1 MQAMDIDN
9 QVQLKDALAKQQ
21 FEWQIRA
28 NRGLV
33 CGVSPWEH
41 HPVFYVKI
49 DEELKKNGVTW
60 FFAIYG
66 NVNVVGGDDDW
77 HWDLTVEV
85 MKNPYGKDHRT
96 WEFDLKSWS
105 DIKQQLLFW
114 PGTKAHFSQL
124 TTLLFTD
131 VMNQLA
137 EKELTLDHEPVR
149 AKIAQM
155 YAQGFARIR

>member
-1 MQAMDIDN
+1 MATMSTDN
-9 QVQLKDALAKQQ
+9 QTQLKNALGAQQ

-33 CGVSPWEH
+33 CGTGPWTH
-41 HPVFYVKI
+41 NPVFYVKI
-49 DEELKKNGVTW
+49 DEELKKDGMTW

-77 HWDLTVEV
+77 HWDLTVEI
-85 MKNPYGKDHRT
+85 MKNPYGKDHKT

-114 PGTKAHFSQL
+114 PGAKAHFSQL

-131 VMNQLA
+131 VLNQLA
-137 EKELTLDHEPVR
+137 EKELALDSELVR

>member
-1 MQAMDIDN
+1 MQAMDTDN
-9 QVQLKDALAKQQ
+9 QIQLKIALAKKQ

-33 CGVSPWEH
+33 CGTGPWTH
-41 HPVFYVKI
+41 NSVFYVKI
-49 DEELKKNGVTW
+49 DEELKKDGMTW

-77 HWDLTVEV
+77 SWDLTVEI
-85 MKNPYGKDHRT
+85 MKNPYGKNHKT
-96 WEFDLKSWS
+96 WEFNLASWS

-114 PGTKAHFSQL
+114 PGAKAHFSQL

-131 VMNQLA
+131 VLNQLA
-137 EKELTLDHEPVR
+137 EKELSSDAEIVR

-155 YAQGFARIR
+155 YAQNFARIR

>member
-1 MQAMDIDN
+1 MAIMDTDN
-9 QVQLKDALAKQQ
+9 QTQLKNALDAQQ

-33 CGVSPWEH
+33 CGIDPWTH
-41 HPVFYVKI
+41 NSVFYVKI
-49 DEELKKNGVTW
+49 DEELKKYGMTW

-66 NVNVVGGDDDW
+66 DVNVVGGDDDW
-77 HWDLTVEV
+77 SWDLTVEI
-85 MKNPYGKDHRT
+85 MKNPYGKDHKT
-96 WEFDLKSWS
+96 WEFDLTSWS

-114 PGTKAHFSQL
+114 PSAKAHFSQL

-131 VMNQLA
+131 VINQLA

-149 AKIAQM
+149 AEIAQM